1 MTHADQKD
9 QDAFENIINN
19 NGKSILGTKCFIDVP
34 LSGEIS
40 LSVLKDKNVEE
51 LHFVDGKITRIYNVP
66 RGIKT
71 IVINNNQLESIPTM
85 ELKDLVNL
93 EANNNKI
100 SKVDLKGMEHL
111 HSLIL
116 NQNLIASVTHLPKS
130 LHTLSLN
137 KNRLKELNLRGCES
151 CVKVSTLDNLS
162 LSRIYNAPVTNHNFE
177 LKKDEHTQLDH
188 KMTPTSTKQSD
199 VIDVK
204 QAVDQYYAL
213 QNKYATYKK
222 SVIDHIMSNGDKTR
236 GENIKRVRNTI
247 FKCINCKQKGGTK
260 FWKDT
265 DNNLRAVC
273 GNASTPCNLNF
284 SILASLTMTADEN
297 RDEREGVEN
306 AKREIIQ
313 LKMDTLF
320 GYVDGEK
327 SIEHFK
333 TNMEIINA
341 EMMASEEQD
350 DMSEQKKMITKKM
363 RDVYGELE
371 MIRKLKHE
379 YQMNNNRELLSE
391 MVSHRKNI
399 KNNLDTIRS
408 LKYPIIEVVQDGVTH
423 VLKELPYSL
432 DVFNPN
438 LDLLKVNKFLR

>member
-1 MTHADQKD
+1 MTD
-9 QDAFENIINN
+9 QDQEAFENIINN

-40 LSVLKDKNVEE
+40 LSVLKDKGLDE

-66 RGIKT
+66 PGIKT

-100 SKVDLKGMEHL
+100 LKVDLKGMEHL
-111 HSLIL
+111 HSLML

-137 KNRLKELNLRGCES
+137 QNRLKELNLRGCES

-162 LSRIYNAPVTNHNFE
+162 LSRIYNAPVTNQNFE

-188 KMTPTSTKQSD
+188 KRTTATSQSSD
-199 VIDVK
+199 VVDVK

-222 SVIDHIMSNGDKTR
+222 SVIAHIMSNGDKTR

-284 SILASLTMTADEN
+284 SVLASLTMSVDET
-297 RDEREGVEN
+297 RDEAESVEN
-306 AKREIIQ
+306 AKQEIIQ

-327 SIEHFK
+327 SVEQFNK
-333 TNMEIINA
+333 NMEIINA
-341 EMMASEEQD
+341 EMLVPDEELSD
-350 DMSEQKKMITKKM
+350 QKKMITKKM

>member
-1 MTHADQKD
+1 MTHDDQKD

-100 SKVDLKGMEHL
+100 SKVDLKGIDHL

-162 LSRIYNAPVTNHNFE
+162 LSRIYNAPVTNQNFE

-188 KMTPTSTKQSD
+188 KRTTTTSQSSD
-199 VIDVK
+199 VVDVK

-222 SVIDHIMSNGDKTR
+222 SVIAHIMSNGDKTR
-236 GENIKRVRNTI
+236 GENIKRVRTTI

-273 GNASTPCNLNF
+273 GNVSTPCNLNF
-284 SILASLTMTADEN
+284 SILASLTMSADET
-297 RDEREGVEN
+297 RDEMEGVEN
-306 AKREIIQ
+306 AKQEIIQ

-327 SIEHFK
+327 SVEQFNK
-333 TNMEIINA
+333 NMEIINA
-341 EMMASEEQD
+341 EMLPPDEELSD
-350 DMSEQKKMITKKM
+350 QKKMITKKM

-371 MIRKLKHE
+371 MIRKL

-408 LKYPIIEVVQDGVTH
+408 LKYPIIEVVQEGSTH

>member
-1 MTHADQKD
+1 MTDHDQEV
-9 QDAFENIINN
+9 FEKVINN

-40 LSVLKDKNVEE
+40 LSALKGKGVDE
-51 LHFVDGKITRIYNVP
+51 LHFVEGKITRIYNVP
-66 RGIKT
+66 PGIKT

-100 SKVDLKGMEHL
+100 LKVDLKGMEHL
-111 HSLIL
+111 HSLML
-116 NQNLIASVTHLPKS
+116 NKNLIASVTHLPKS

-137 KNRLKELNLRGCES
+137 QNRLKELNLRACES

-188 KMTPTSTKQSD
+188 KRTQITSASISD
-199 VIDVK
+199 VVDVK

-222 SVIDHIMSNGDKTR
+222 TVIARIMSNGDKTR
-236 GENIKRVRNTI
+236 AENIKQVRNTI
-247 FKCINCKQKGGTK
+247 FKCVNCKQKGGTK

-273 GNASTPCNLNF
+273 GNVSTPCNLNF
-284 SILASLTMTADEN
+284 SILASLTMSADET
-297 RDEREGVEN
+297 RDEVEGVEN

-327 SIEHFK
+327 SVEQFNK
-333 TNMEIINA
+333 NMEIINA
-341 EMMASEEQD
+341 EMLASDEKED
-350 DMSEQKKMITKKM
+350 VADQKKMITKKM

-408 LKYPIIEVVQDGVTH
+408 LKYPIIEVVQDGITH

-432 DVFNPN
+432 DLFNPN